1 MPTLLLATRP
11 SALARWQTQWVC
23 QVLEKAWSGL
33 KCQEVVITTKGDR
46 ILDRPLPEIGGK
58 GLFTLE
64 LERELLEGRVHGAV
78 HSLKDLPVDNPPGL
92 VLGAVPERAVVQDV
106 LISQNGYKFMDL
118 PVGARLGTSSLR
130 RSAQVLA
137 QRPDLQILPLR
148 GNIDTRIKKVL
159 AGDYEAIILAG
170 AGVTRLGLEKH
181 ITEWLPLGL
190 MLPAPGQ
197 GALAVQC
204 RADDNETLGYLAAIE
219 HLATRQ
225 AVTAERAF
233 LAELGGGCS
242 LPVGAYAQ
250 PAPQG
255 LSMQV
260 VVAAPN
266 GHQII
271 RHTASAEE
279 PLALGVACAH
289 EVLRLGAGDILSD
302 DGD

>member
-1 MPTLLLATRP
+1 MPTLLFATRP

-64 LERELLEGRVHGAV
+64 LERELLERRVHGAV
-78 HSLKDLPVDNPPGL
+78 HSLKDLPVEYPPRL
-92 VLGAVPERAVVQDV
+92 VLGAIPQRAVAQDV
-106 LISQNGYKFMDL
+106 LISQNGYRFMDL
-118 PVGARLGTSSLR
+118 PLGARLGTSSLR

-148 GNIDTRIKKVL
+148 GNIDTRIQKVL
-159 AGDYEAIILAG
+159 AGEYDAIILAG
-170 AGVTRLGLEKH
+170 AGVTRLGLEKY
-181 ITEWLPLGL
+181 ITEWLPLES

-204 RADDNETLGYLAAIE
+204 RADDIETLGYLAAIE
-219 HLATRQ
+219 HIATRQ
-225 AVTAERAF
+225 AVSAERAL

-250 PAPQG
+250 SAPYG

-260 VVAAPN
+260 VVAAPD
-266 GHQII
+266 GRQII
-271 RHTASAEE
+271 RYTASGEE
-279 PLALGVACAH
+279 PHTLGVVCAQ
-289 EVLRLGAGDILSD
+289 EVLRQGAGDILSAE
-302 DGD
+302 G

>member
-64 LERELLEGRVHGAV
+64 LEGELLEGRVHGAV